1 MRKLMMMIPSSNKQ
15 WLPPPNTEMLFNKIK
30 VKTRKNLTVL
40 TTSQVWK
47 KCALTSKPGSLQA
60 LATLSRRRKSEGNF

>member
-1 MRKLMMMIPSSNKQ
+1 
-15 WLPPPNTEMLFNKIK
+15 
-30 VKTRKNLTVL
+30 LTVL